1 MNTRDVNEATYLGSA
16 PINVSAD
23 NGSKVNVTI
32 NVIRRDMCTDSL
44 RWFADML
51 EGKVGPTITCS
62 TDLER

>member
-1 MNTRDVNEATYLGSA
+1 MSTRDVNEATYLGSA

-51 EGKVGPTITCS
+51 EGRVEPSITCM
-62 TDLER
+62 TEKEG

>member
-1 MNTRDVNEATYLGSA
+1 MSTRDVNEATYLGSA

-51 EGKVGPTITCS
+51 DGKVTPTITCS
-62 TDLER
+62 TDQER

>member
-1 MNTRDVNEATYLGSA
+1 MSTRDVNEATYLGSA

-32 NVIRRDMCTDSL
+32 NVIRRDLHADSL

-51 EGKVGPTITCS
+51 EGRAAPSITCS
-62 TDLER
+62 TDRER